1 MKPASELF
9 SPSLK
14 RLFGLALSLSILL
27 LAASTATA
35 SPSAQNAQ
43 CFNAP
48 VSDDPTA
55 TVCISRVVVVFDGTH
70 PDNRFYVSWRT
81 RNSEGGRVRL
91 VGGGTFADER
101 GADYEGKTH
110 YVKVNNLAAD
120 GKYQFDIISGGKT
133 YNNGG
138 QHWAVNLGPAVS
150 AATTPYTI
158 FGRLKN
164 PDGSDADGAIV
175 YVAIRDADDNGTSGR
190 SGLLSTLIR
199 AEDGGDFFN
208 INLEEARTRN
218 NASKFNYDPARD
230 QVVINAVGAEG
241 SASENFKI
249 SDLHPPKPPPTFT
262 LNESG
267 TGAAATATP
276 TIQPTETPIP
286 TETPTETPVPPELTA
301 TPIRLTA
308 TPRPRPPTS
317 TPFVEPTLEEP
328 GPTSAAVKPTE
339 AEETV
344 AAPTVVE
351 DQTRIAINP
360 AQPEQTLDS
369 NDAPEPS
376 RTRVIRGATATPVA
390 VASNPFLSS
399 NALFTA
405 LALVF
410 VVGAILLGLV
420 AFIVWKR

>member
-1 MKPASELF
+1 MKLTSTLF
-9 SPSLK
+9 SLIAK
-14 RLFGLALSLSILL
+14 RLVGLVFSLSIIL
-27 LAASTATA
+27 LAASTVTA
-35 SPSAQNAQ
+35 APSAQNAQ

-70 PDNRFYVSWRT
+70 PDNRYYVSWRT
-81 RNSEGGRVRL
+81 RNAEGGRVRL
-91 VGGGTFADER
+91 VGGGAFVDER

-120 GKYQFDIISGGKT
+120 GKYQFDIISGGET

-138 QHWAVNLGPAVS
+138 QHWTVNLGPAVS

-175 YVAIRDADDNGTSGR
+175 YVTIRDADDNGTSGR

-218 NASKFNYDPARD
+218 NSTKFNYDPARD
-230 QVVINAVGAEG
+230 QVVINAVGADG
-241 SASENFKI
+241 SASESFKI

-262 LNESG
+262 LSESG

-276 TIQPTETPIP
+276 TIQPTETPNP
-286 TETPTETPVPPELTA
+286 TETPTETAIPERTA
-301 TPIRLTA
+301 TPIRLTS
-308 TPRPRPPTS
+308 TPRPPTS

-328 GPTSAAVKPTE
+328 GATSALVEPTDGV
-339 AEETV
+339 ETLE
-344 AAPTVVE
+344 APTVVE
-351 DQTRIAINP
+351 DETRIAINP
-360 AQPEQTLDS
+360 AQVDQTPDS
-369 NDAPEPS
+369 DDAPEPT

-420 AFIVWKR
+420 AFIVWKK